1 MLAEQQCYHGNIR
14 ITTWQQCQQ
23 QISQT
28 LTFNILKSKVIS
40 PEQCDTECL
49 DTPCDIP
56 DCVPKKYIIDS
67 RIHLPKS
74 ALAQK

>member
-1 MLAEQQCYHGNIR
+1 MLAEQCYHGNIR

-49 DTPCDIP
+49 DVT
-56 DCVPKKYIIDS
+56 S
-67 RIHLPKS
+67 RIVCQRNILYI
-74 ALAQK
+74 AE